1 MRSLGEK
8 RELEMSMRHLARD
21 VEINFCSRPVCI
33 GSVLC
38 TRSQHSSK
46 DNNVND
52 KTCFLSQ
59 LLKQFCITTCII
71 LFIVNSATL
80 WKKKAKLESPLP
92 LEILAVGGAT
102 EVWIFS
108 ETTQYRIHVCQKVDF
123 WSDLHEICGCHGK
136 ITIMDTQ

>member
-1 MRSLGEK
+1 MFPFSIVKTILHNYMYHFVHC
-8 RELEMSMRHLARD
+8 EL
-21 VEINFCSRPVCI
+21 F
-33 GSVLC
+33 
-38 TRSQHSSK
+38 
-46 DNNVND
+46 
-52 KTCFLSQ
+52 
-59 LLKQFCITTCII
+59 
-71 LFIVNSATL
+71 ATL